1 MAQDAGRGPLVGAV
15 ILALAL
21 LGAAWMVS
29 GSVDRSTAQLNG
41 IKLALAET
49 QKALQKVAQAPA
61 AAPAAAPARSARPD
75 PNRRYKVNTAGS
87 PAKGPDSAK
96 AKKVHRVNGMSAI

>member
-1 MAQDAGRGPLVGAV
+1 MAQDAGKGSLVGAV

-29 GSVDRSTAQLNG
+29 GAVDRSTAQLNG

-61 AAPAAAPARSARPD
+61 AAPARSARPD

-96 AKKVHRVNGMSAI
+96 VKLIEFSDFQ